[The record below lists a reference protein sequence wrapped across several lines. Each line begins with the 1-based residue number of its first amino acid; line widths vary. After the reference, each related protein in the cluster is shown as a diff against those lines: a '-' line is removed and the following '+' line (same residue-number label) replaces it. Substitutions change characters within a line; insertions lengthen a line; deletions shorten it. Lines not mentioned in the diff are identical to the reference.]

1 MLVVNFYFRIFTQ
14 DAAMEFSVMAKLCF
28 AQVAVSWALP
38 AVGMDTVCNSLED
51 REAIWILYLY
61 IAPLAVHDVQIRGDS
76 VFSAQ
81 LFHPTVDHDVHFRIC
96 PDLEIRMSN
105 GKLPHAVKFFNTLEF
120 TGNVES

>member
-1 MLVVNFYFRIFTQ
+1 MMGGGWLVVGMGAGGFTF
-14 DAAMEFSVMAKLCF
+14 DTSMETSICTVLCF
-28 AQVAVSWALP
+28 AQVAVSRALP

-61 IAPLAVHDVQIRGDS
+61 ISPLAVHDVQIRGDS

-96 PDLEIRMSN
+96 PYLEIIMRILYN
-105 GKLPHAVKFFNTLEF
+105 RY
-120 TGNVES
+120 